1 VSPEVRRKVTQLPGG
16 LSVHSWRSIISSG
29 AEDHQALGQCRSA
42 GDRGSQRHSGA
53 RGRKRGSG
61 PSACAVG
68 DRVGQGRPALRGLDI
83 VTALGR
89 CHHEVGGLAVS
100 LVPSR
105 TEGGW
110 APGLG
115 RDAGFPWQPW
125 LARCQGSCA
134 NPPGAVTAS
143 GPGCEVQIGVLLQEL
158 GCLGAAGATGPLSLS
173 VPLCPFL
180 SLSWRWP
187 CCCLWG
193 QEGGHVAE
201 VTLSLAVL

>member
-1 VSPEVRRKVTQLPGG
+1 VELKTTRPWVSVALRVT
-16 LSVHSWRSIISSG
+16 V
-29 AEDHQALGQCRSA
+29 
-42 GDRGSQRHSGA
+42 
-53 RGRKRGSG
+53 G
-61 PSACAVG
+61 PSVTRGLEGGNGAQDPRLALWVTG
-68 DRVGQGRPALRGLDI
+68 WGQGRPALRGLDI

-89 CHHEVGGLAVS
+89 CHHEVGGLTVS

-134 NPPGAVTAS
+134 NQPGAVTAS

-158 GCLGAAGATGPLSLS
+158 GRLGAAGATGPLSLS

-180 SLSWRWP
+180 SLSRRWP
-187 CCCLWG
+187 CCCLRG